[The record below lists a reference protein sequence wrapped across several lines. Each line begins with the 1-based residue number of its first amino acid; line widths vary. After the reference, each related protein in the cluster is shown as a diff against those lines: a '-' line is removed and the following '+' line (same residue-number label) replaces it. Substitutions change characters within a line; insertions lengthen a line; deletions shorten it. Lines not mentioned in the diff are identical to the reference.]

1 MNYSLTL
8 TEQQKENPTLILKE
22 LAQDY
27 TQSEMKEI
35 LWMWYKSAVNAEYA
49 TLEREEK
56 QLISSLFERLN
67 QVIEVLPLI

>member
-35 LWMWYKSAVNAEYA
+35 LWMWHKSAVNAEYA
-49 TLEREEK
+49 KLEREEK
-56 QLISSLFERLN
+56 QLISSSFE
-67 QVIEVLPLI
+67 